1 MIMVDIYVPALE
13 REYDFKLDEKRMVSE
28 IKEEVCRLIAQ
39 KEHCRLQGES
49 REMIL
54 CEKKEGDIFLSDHTL
69 EACGAKTGSRLM
81 LL

>member
-1 MIMVDIYVPALE
+1 MIMVDVYVPALE
-13 REYDFKLDEKRMVSE
+13 REYDFKLDEKRTVLE

-39 KEHCRLQGES
+39 KERCTLQGES

-54 CEKKEGDIFLSDHTL
+54 CEKQEGDIFLSAQTL
-69 EACGAKTGSRLM
+69 EACGIKTGSRLM